1 MPRWIPHIEIIRRG
15 REPERDGLIGFN
27 QAMEALFS
35 YGGHNYSLMQQIGVP
50 GSNQEVPE
58 DFAGHVRLAYKS
70 CGVVFACSLA
80 RMLLFSEARFQFRQ
94 IRKGRPGDLF
104 GSSELRP
111 LEKPWPG
118 GTTGDLLSRAEQ
130 DVTTA
135 GNFFAARRNGG
146 IKRLRPDWV
155 TIIMGSETDPET
167 TAEDM
172 DAEVIGYLFHPGGR
186 ASGRKPV
193 PLLANEVAHY
203 APIPDPEC
211 HYRGMSWLTPVVNEI
226 LADKAATTHKL
237 KFFENGASLS
247 YVVELPETDPAKF
260 KTWQDI
266 FNEKHQGTANAYR
279 TLFLGAGAKPH
290 LVGADLKQLDFK
302 ATQGAGETR
311 IAAAA
316 GVPPVIVGLSEGL
329 QAATYSN
336 YGQARRR
343 FADGTMRPLWRN
355 FAGSMARIINVPGD
369 SELWYNDSDIPFL
382 KEDQKDATEILQMK
396 ASAMR
401 QLLDGGFE
409 SKSVV
414 DAVNSGDYTRLVHT
428 GLFSVQ
434 LQPPGKV
441 TPPPETPPAI
451 ATPPIVPKK
460 AK

>member
-1 MPRWIPHIEIIRRG
+1 MPRWWKTKPA
-15 REPERDGLIGFN
+15 PVAERDGSLGFN
-27 QAMEALFS
+27 EWVQWMSS
-35 YGGHNYSLMQQIGVP
+35 YQGSNYPLMQQVGVP

-104 GSSELRP
+104 GSPELGP
-111 LEKPWPG
+111 LEHPWPG

-135 GNFFAARRNGG
+135 GNFFAARRQGG

-155 TIIMGSETDPET
+155 TIVMGSESDAET

-172 DAEVIGYLFHPGGR
+172 DAEVVGYLYHPGGR

-193 PLLANEVAHY
+193 PLLAEEVAHY

-226 LADKAATTHKL
+226 MADKAATQHKL

-247 YVVELPETDPAKF
+247 YVVELPEQDPEKF
-260 KTWQDI
+260 KTWVDM
-266 FNEKHQGTANAYR
+266 FNEKHQGAHNAYK

-290 LVGADLKQLDFK
+290 MIGADLKQLDFK

-355 FAGSMARIINVPGD
+355 FAGSMARIINVPGG
-369 SELWYNDSDIPFL
+369 SELWYDDRDIPFL
-382 KEDQKDATEILQMK
+382 QEDRKDAAEVLK
-396 ASAMR
+396 SHASTISTLITAGY
-401 QLLDGGFE
+401 DPD
-409 SKSVV
+409 SAK
-414 DAVNSGDYTRLVHT
+414 DAVISGDFSRLVHT
-428 GLFSVQ
+428 GMVSVQ
-434 LQPPGKV
+434 LQVPGAKT
-441 TPPPETPPAI
+441 TPELPSAPKALPPA
-451 ATPPIVPKK
+451 A
-460 AK
+460 

>member
-1 MPRWIPHIEIIRRG
+1 MPRWWKTKPA
-15 REPERDGLIGFN
+15 PVAERDGLLGFN
-27 QAMEALFS
+27 EWVQLMS
-35 YGGHNYSLMQQIGVP
+35 YQGNNYPLLQQIGVP

-80 RMLLFSEARFQFRQ
+80 RMLLFSEARFMFR
-94 IRKGRPGDLF
+94 RLRAGKPGDF
-104 GSSELRP
+104 FSNADLRI
-111 LEKPWPG
+111 LERPWPG

-130 DVTTA
+130 DITTA
-135 GNFFAARRNGG
+135 GNFFAARRSGG

-155 TIIMGSETDPET
+155 TIVLGSESDAQT

-172 DAEVIGYLFHPGGR
+172 DAEVVGYLYHPGGR

-193 PLLANEVAHY
+193 PLLADEVAHY

-226 LADKAATTHKL
+226 LADKAATQHKL

-247 YVVELPETDPAKF
+247 YVVELPEQDPEKF
-260 KTWQDI
+260 KTWVDM
-266 FNEKHQGTANAYR
+266 FNEKQVGARNAYR

-329 QAATYSN
+329 LAATYSN

-355 FAGSMARIINVPGD
+355 FAGSMARIINVPAD
-369 SELWYNDSDIPFL
+369 AELWYYDRDIPFL
-382 KEDQKDATEILQMK
+382 QEDQKDAAEVMQAHATTVNTLITAGYEP
-396 ASAMR
+396 AS
-401 QLLDGGFE
+401 
-409 SKSVV
+409 VI
-414 DAVNSGDYTRLVHT
+414 DAVNAGDFSRLIHSGLV
-428 GLFSVQ
+428 SVQ
-434 LQPPGKV
+434 LQPPGTK
-441 TPPPETPPAI
+441 PAPELLPAAQKALPPA
-451 ATPPIVPKK
+451 A
-460 AK
+460 